1 MRSPTVR
8 AMDPISSRIG
18 VDDGGE
24 HRDSG
29 SSGKT
34 RVFAKGQKM
43 VFRQFTKQAFYY
55 LQRQIAR
62 ACRPL
67 EGSRLAKGI
76 AIFALHEVAK
86 ARGDMAV
93 SPQRFR
99 EQVEALLQDGYRC
112 VSLPELQVI
121 LGQKAPLSQPSFA
134 LTFDDGYRS
143 VYREA
148 LAILEEF
155 ELPATLFLTVGF
167 LDGRV
172 APPWHS
178 TDRALL
184 EEYRAQS
191 DRFRPL
197 DWTEARKLAE
207 HPLIHVGSH
216 SMEHFMMGLLDDAA
230 LRREFLDSRALLEDR
245 LGVPITAFAYPYG
258 VRHYRAYSERTEE
271 MLRSCGYQSSFT
283 SEINRARVGTGPY
296 LVPRI
301 SLVDTDT
308 GRDAQAKAA
317 GCYDWV
323 RVAQSTYHWVFPNP
337 HSRDAQSRNRSFLGL
352 INK

>member
-1 MRSPTVR
+1 VGIG
-8 AMDPISSRIG
+8 DPALDLSR
-18 VDDGGE
+18 E
-24 HRDSG
+24 
-29 SSGKT
+29 T
-34 RVFAKGQKM
+34 RVFARGQEV
-43 VFRQFTKQAFYY
+43 VFRRFTKQAFYY
-55 LQRQIAR
+55 LQRQIALAR
-62 ACRPL
+62 GPL
-67 EGSRLAKGI
+67 EAGKLSNGI
-76 AIFALHEVAK
+76 AVFALHEVAK
-86 ARGDMAV
+86 ARSDMAV

-99 EQVEALLQDGYRC
+99 EQVEALLQHGYRC
-112 VSLPELQVI
+112 LSLQELRLI
-121 LGQKAPLSQPSFA
+121 LGQKAPLAQPCFA

-148 LAILEEF
+148 LTILEEF
-155 ELPATLFLTVGF
+155 ELPATVFLTVGF

-184 EEYRAQS
+184 EEYRTQS

-207 HPLIHVGSH
+207 HPLIRVGSH
-216 SMEHFMMGLLDDAA
+216 SMEHFMMDLLDEAA
-230 LRREFLDSRALLEDR
+230 LRREFADSRALLEDR

-258 VRHYRAYSERTEE
+258 VRHYKAYSERTEA
-271 MLRSCGYQSSFT
+271 MLRYCGYQYSFT

-323 RVAQSTYHWVFPNP
+323 RVAQSTYHRVFPNP
-337 HSRDAQSRNRSFLGL
+337 HSRNPQSRNRNCLL
-352 INK
+352 Y